1 MDEPNEQAQ
10 AAAPET
16 PVATEQ
22 PQPEVVIAK
31 VETPTQEP
39 SKALSPTE
47 RYLQRKQ
54 QPKQEAPKTEAVAQ
68 PEVTIETEA
77 PAETVD
83 EAGNPETVDKEQTK
97 PKEDKILPNRINTS
111 QFNQTEQEA
120 IALLRELRKDDEKAT
135 LKDAY
140 VIVEQRQAEA
150 KASAPKQESEP
161 AEDPVAAIEAELS
174 ELRAKRREYAKEG
187 KLYEEELDEVN
198 VQIEDKIRILSKAEA
213 KRDIA
218 QERAA
223 EAESAKVTTAF
234 EKSKA
239 EAIKV
244 YPDLSDTTS
253 DLGKEVSAFIS
264 ELQTKGNPNASLLE
278 AADAPMVVAQIA
290 ATRLAAKMESQQG
303 IPFNDALQSLLAKPE
318 VKKQAPAA
326 AQPPK
331 GQAKPKIQPASGATQ
346 ASPPPPKQNP
356 PGWDR
361 MSPTQKLQHRYKER
375 GSNRGVGIMV

>member
-31 VETPTQEP
+31 VETPAQEP

-54 QPKQEAPKTEAVAQ
+54 QPKQETPKTEAVAQ
-68 PEVTIETEA
+68 PEVTIEPEA

-83 EAGNPETVDKEQTK
+83 EAGNPETVDKEQLDDDDGSK
-97 PKEDKILPNRINTS
+97 PPAKNYRLHTEDPQRAAFYRLCKQNPDANPVDLAKIAGYKVPVVV
-111 QFNQTEQEA
+111 E
-120 IALLRELRKDDEKAT
+120 EKA
-135 LKDAY
+135 
-140 VIVEQRQAEA
+140 AEEVA
-150 KASAPKQESEP
+150 P
-161 AEDPVAAIEAELS
+161 AEPVRDPIAELKERLAEVDKQLDEEGDKETLFNKEHVRLIRERS
-174 ELRAKRREYAKEG
+174 ELVS
-187 KLYEEELDEVN
+187 KLD
-198 VQIEDKIRILSKAEA
+198 KAEQ
-213 KRDIA
+213 KRDAA
-218 QERAA
+218 Q

-244 YPDLSDTTS
+244 YPDLSDTNS
-253 DLGKEVSAFIS
+253 DLGREVSAFIS
-264 ELQTKGNPNASLLE
+264 ELQTNGNPNSALLD
-278 AADAPMVVAQIA
+278 AADAPMVVAQMA
-290 ATRLAAKMESQQG
+290 ATRLAAKMASQQG
-303 IPFNDALQSLLAKPE
+303 IPFNDALQSLLAKQE

-331 GQAKPKIQPASGATQ
+331 VQAKPKIQPASGATQ

-361 MSPTQKLQHRYKER
+361 MSPTQKLQYRYKER
-375 GSNRGVGIMV
+375 GSNRSVGIMV